1 MVSRAF
7 AVASCLSFAALLS
20 AGPSAALELPLP
32 PEGEDIVGQIQ
43 VIKAKYEDT
52 FAAIGEAH
60 DLGYLEL
67 VAANPGVDPW
77 LPGEGT
83 DIILPTRFI
92 LPPGPREG
100 IVINIAEYRM
110 YYYPEGKNV
119 VHTFPLGI
127 GREGWGSPVGTA
139 RITAMTSN
147 PAWYPPKSIREEHAA
162 DGDPLPTVV
171 PPGPDNPLGPYKM
184 SLSLPGYLIHGSNKK
199 FGIGMRV
206 SHGCFR
212 MLNHNVLELAKMVK
226 VGTPVRIV
234 DEPYKFGVSEG
245 KVYLEAH
252 APLEDGDQ
260 KTLTLMDK
268 HAVVINTLLKRDEAA
283 GKLHLDW
290 EMVREI
296 IAGED
301 GLPIQIAEQR
311 TEVAVHEEQLF
322 SLLFRGHKKADLEG
336 RLFCFYKLTCG
347 WRVPAY
353 AEHARWLRQQSA
365 EPSERRPELR
375 RPCCTLRQREPGRE
389 QRRLRSR
396 SGELRFLWSCCCCNR

>member
-1 MVSRAF
+1 MLSRAF
-7 AVASCLSFAALLS
+7 AVASCLSLAALLS
-20 AGPSAALELPLP
+20 AGTSAALELPLP
-32 PEGEDIVGQIQ
+32 PEGDDIVGQIQ

-52 FAAIGEAH
+52 FAAIGETH

-100 IVINIAEYRM
+100 IVINIAEYRL

-127 GREGWGSPVGTA
+127 GREGWGSPVGNT
-139 RITAMTSN
+139 RISAMTSN
-147 PAWYPPKSIREEHAA
+147 PAWYPPQSIRDEHAA
-162 DGDPLPTVV
+162 DGDPLPRVV

-322 SLLFRGHKKADLEG
+322 
-336 RLFCFYKLTCG
+336 
-347 WRVPAY
+347 
-353 AEHARWLRQQSA
+353 
-365 EPSERRPELR
+365 
-375 RPCCTLRQREPGRE
+375 
-389 QRRLRSR
+389 
-396 SGELRFLWSCCCCNR
+396 